1 MDANN
6 VADMMVSAVKKSN
19 LNFIIQESPF
29 SLNVNIRKSFIKNKD
44 GCSVSSPVSIIENSS
59 KIQEASERQK
69 MKLEKL
75 ELENSSLS
83 NALKK
88 LKVQLQEAHDAL
100 QNQGVQLENAKHEI
114 ITLKCANNELKVG
127 NEELLN
133 DKNTAA
139 KKFIIKNQE
148 IMHLE
153 NTNKNLEEEKRSFI
167 KKNNEIIR
175 KMEKL
180 DEKHELKE
188 NELREVV
195 EEKIKL
201 EEKVAGLLDVLYGC
215 PECGCNSC

>member
-153 NTNKNLEEEKRSFI
+153 NTNKNLVEEKRSFI

-175 KMEKL
+175 NKL
-180 DEKHELKE
+180 
-188 NELREVV
+188 
-195 EEKIKL
+195 
-201 EEKVAGLLDVLYGC
+201 
-215 PECGCNSC
+215 S